1 MEKKPLRIGY
11 LWQSKKFD
19 ASKISAS
26 ILHIKA
32 VVQGFQR
39 RNHQVRM
46 VSLPQ
51 GKHQWSED
59 LMTWQA
65 ADLGRSQTR
74 PFRVVESITRGVQ
87 SRLRAPYIN
96 LFESY
101 RFSEACLSVLSNP
114 DILYERYWLNNYG
127 GVIAAKRLG
136 IPLVF
141 ELNGDPLRE
150 FAEVGLEFSKT
161 QWALSRLIM
170 RLMFNAVDHVV
181 AVSEILRQR
190 AIELWVHNGAHVELF
205 DNEGDSLGVRNRY
218 GLGDGPLVIFVGGFK
233 PWHGLDLLIDA
244 FRELTCSG
252 INSDTKLVLVGD
264 GQLRPEMENRVDALQ
279 IRDHVIFAGRVSHQ
293 EVVSLLGT
301 AQIAVMSHSGSPT
314 TAARSPMKLFEYMAA
329 GKAIVAPTL
338 PNVEKVLTH
347 RLNGLLV
354 PPDDPLELAKA
365 FCELLKNSTLRA
377 NLGREARKKAVEEH
391 SWDRTV
397 SKIESILYA
406 VLEK

>member
-1 MEKKPLRIGY
+1 
-11 LWQSKKFD
+11 
-19 ASKISAS
+19 
-26 ILHIKA
+26 
-32 VVQGFQR
+32 
-39 RNHQVRM
+39 
-46 VSLPQ
+46 
-51 GKHQWSED
+51 
-59 LMTWQA
+59 
-65 ADLGRSQTR
+65 
-74 PFRVVESITRGVQ
+74 
-87 SRLRAPYIN
+87 
-96 LFESY
+96 
-101 RFSEACLSVLSNP
+101 
-114 DILYERYWLNNYG
+114 
-127 GVIAAKRLG
+127 
-136 IPLVF
+136 
-141 ELNGDPLRE
+141 
-150 FAEVGLEFSKT
+150 
-161 QWALSRLIM
+161 
-170 RLMFNAVDHVV
+170 MFNAVDHVV

-190 AIELWVHNGAHVELF
+190 AIELWHMDPSKVTTVHNGAHVELF